1 MKAAEFEKEAFD
13 WFRNHYDVNAKL
25 QGGSNCHIS
34 DIFSPLYNCFIEVK
48 YLDGNTAR
56 CGQFTENSIGNNPY
70 SEKLL
75 NYPSSENL
83 KNFVKYHY
91 NQKKCKALYC

>member
-13 WFRNHYDVNAKL
+13 WFRNHYDANAKL

-91 NQKKCKALYC
+91 NQKM